1 MTRPQ
6 IRRVAVIGAGISG
19 VVSAAHLLQAGIEV
33 MVFERGHAAG
43 GVWLYDERAAPEPS
57 YTSLKPLESE
67 AHSDKD
73 VENTKLRHAPP
84 GPCYYGL
91 KNNVSTPLMRVKL
104 NAWPE
109 ETPDFVSHSVL
120 SAYIQD
126 TSVKSGV
133 HDITIYGARV
143 KNLEKRGESW
153 EVRWSRLEG
162 ADAGI
167 REVERVESFD
177 AVIVASGHYHTPRVP
192 DTPGLAEA
200 KARWPD
206 RIFHSKRYR
215 KPEGYEN
222 KNVLL
227 IGGAVSAID
236 IAREISPSANKIY
249 QSTRNGEFDITASF
263 LPENGVR
270 ISEVE
275 RYEILDES
283 SSNQENEQ
291 KIGSLPLKVH
301 LKSGQTLCNL
311 DEVIICTGYQFTLP
325 FLPTYHDDNLSP
337 AKANE
342 TILVTDGT
350 QAHNLHKDI
359 FYISDPTLAFVGV
372 PFYTATFTL
381 FEFQAITVANV
392 FAGIAALPEQSEMRR
407 EYNEK
412 IATKGVGKRFH
423 SLKDVEEEYVQ
434 DLLGWVNKYRAR
446 QGLKSIEG
454 HTETWQEAKEAQRER
469 LKNLFES
476 SRRDSGIGGLP
487 ELAATCITMAST
499 KAGIDDR
506 VSQADTTTVTQK
518 TPKRRWVSY
527 IWDTFDKSPEERRL
541 LTKLDAAILTF
552 ASFGY
557 FIKNLDQININNA
570 FVSGMKE
577 DLGMYQNQLN
587 YMQACW
593 TVGYVIG
600 EIPSNMLLTKI
611 RPRYWLPAM
620 ELLWTALTFCLAR
633 CNTPTQF
640 YVLRFFIGLAESTFY
655 PGMQF
660 LIGSWYRKDELAK
673 RSCIFHTS
681 GGIASMFS
689 GYLMAGVYNLG
700 GKGGFKGWQ
709 WLFLIDG
716 IISLPIALLG
726 FLVLPDVP
734 EISNPWYLSKD
745 EVKLSVKRM
754 ELEGRQKRGPYTKAK
769 LKKIFTSWHIY
780 FLTVLYITFNNASGA
795 QPIFQLYLKASTD
808 PVYSVGQ
815 INAYPTTTYA
825 VQVFTTLVYAWLSD
839 SVLGGRRW
847 PPILFGAVSNIVCYA
862 SLAAWDIPTDWKW
875 FCYIACGAGF
885 GLSGLCMS
893 WAHEICSDDNEERA
907 LVIGSMNE
915 MAYVFQAWLPQV
927 VWQQVDSPRYRK
939 GFITGTVM
947 SVILIFTTFATRAL
961 QHWEDEK
968 KLKEQHGEMGGGESE
983 ESGSDGNEAEGENVV
998 VVRQGK

>member
-1 MTRPQ
+1 MTRAQ
-6 IRRVAVIGAGISG
+6 IRRVAVIGAGVSG
-19 VVSAAHLLQAGIEV
+19 VVSAAHLIQAGAEV
-33 MVFERGHAAG
+33 TVFERSHAAG
-43 GVWLYDERAAPEPS
+43 GVWLYDERKAPEPS

-67 AHSDKD
+67 THFNKD
-73 VENTKLRHAPP
+73 VENAELRHAPP
-84 GPCYYGL
+84 GPCYQGL

-104 NAWPE
+104 NAWPK

-120 SAYIQD
+120 AAYIQD
-126 TSVKSGV
+126 TSRKTGV
-133 HDITIYGARV
+133 HDATVYGARV

-153 EVRWSRLEG
+153 EVTWSKLDG
-162 ADAGI
+162 D
-167 REVERVESFD
+167 REVERVEYKTFD

-200 KARWPD
+200 KARWPE

-215 KPEGYEN
+215 KPEGYQN

-236 IAREISPSANKIY
+236 IAREISPAANNIY
-249 QSTRNGEFDITASF
+249 QSTRNGEFDIAASI

-275 RYEILDES
+275 QYEILDES
-283 SSNQENEQ
+283 NTQENVV
-291 KIGSLPLKVH
+291 KKGSLPLKIH
-301 LKSGQTLCNL
+301 LKSRQTLCNI
-311 DEVIICTGYQFTLP
+311 DEIILCTGYQFTLP
-325 FLPTYHDDNLSP
+325 FLPSHHDDSLSP
-337 AKANE
+337 SDANE

-359 FYISDPTLAFVGV
+359 FYIPDPTLAFVGV

-381 FEFQAITVANV
+381 FEFQAIVVANV
-392 FAGIAALPEQSEMRR
+392 FGGFASLPSREDMRGEYR
-407 EYNEK
+407 EK
-412 IATKGVGKRFH
+412 VRSKGVGKRFH
-423 SLKDVEEEYVQ
+423 SLKDVEEEYVK
-434 DLLGWVNKYRAR
+434 DLLGWVNAHRNE
-446 QGLKSIEG
+446 QGLESIEG
-454 HTETWQEAKEAQRER
+454 HTATWQEAKEAQKER
-469 LKNLFES
+469 LKNFFDT

-487 ELAATCITMAST
+487 ELPNSKMAPKS
-499 KAGIDDR
+499 AIDDR
-506 VSQADTTTVTQK
+506 VDQSDTTAVIQE

-541 LTKLDAAILTF
+541 LTKLDAAILSF

-620 ELLWTALTFCLAR
+620 ELLWTVLTFCLAR

-681 GGIASMFS
+681 SGIASMFS

-700 GKGGFKGWQ
+700 GKHGFKGWQ

-716 IISLPIALLG
+716 VISLPIALLG
-726 FLVLPDVP
+726 FIVLPDVP
-734 EISNPWYLSKD
+734 EISNPWYLTKE

-825 VQVFTTLVYAWLSD
+825 VQVFTTLCYAWLSD

-847 PPILFGAVSNIVCYA
+847 PPILFGAVANIICYA
-862 SLAAWDIPTDWKW
+862 SLAVWDIPTGWKW

-893 WAHEICSDDNEERA
+893 WAHEICSGDNEERA

-927 VWQQVDSPRYRK
+927 VWQQVDAPKYRK

-961 QHWEDEK
+961 QHWEDGK
-968 KLKEQHGEMGGGESE
+968 KIREQNRELAGDAEGNG
-983 ESGSDGNEAEGENVV
+983 SGSDGVEVEGENVV
-998 VVRQGK
+998 VGGQGK